1 MSRVFY
7 FIFVMLLFSEGTV
20 TAQEFG
26 ANNATWH
33 YRTWDSGSKTNRLL
47 ALRTVRDTIFDGKSC
62 VILIPTGHIADGFLP
77 YKNMLC
83 SDSSKVLYWSISKNE
98 FQVLYDFSA
107 KKGDAWKS
115 SYDDYNG
122 NFISDVYF
130 LVDSVYLI
138 MINNRNIQVQV
149 MRIIE
154 GDTNDLDTHK
164 PYYYNIYENIGC
176 TEFIF
181 PWPSTQ
187 IGHDGIPDLRCYEDD
202 STGLYR
208 HDKSVACDYTQVG
221 LEESSTKNQLVL
233 SPNPNKGRF
242 LVANP
247 AGLIAVRVF
256 DVQGKLV
263 FEQRIAD
270 SASNELEVDLER
282 QLSGL
287 FFVEVVDKAGEI
299 TRQKMVLQQ

>member
-1 MSRVFY
+1 MSKF
-7 FIFVMLLFSEGTV
+7 LLLVVAILLGFGSF
-20 TAQEFG
+20 AQQFG
-26 ANNATWH
+26 DDGAIWH
-33 YRTWDSGSKTNRLL
+33 YRTWDSSSKTNRLL
-47 ALRTVRDTIFDGKSC
+47 TLTAEKDTIFEGKSC
-62 VILIPTGHIADGFLP
+62 AILKRRGHLADGFLP
-77 YKNMLC
+77 YKNMIC
-83 SDSSKVLYWSISKNE
+83 NDSNKVLFWSISKNE

-107 KKGDAWKS
+107 KKGDDWTS
-115 SYDDYNG
+115 SFDDYNG
-122 NFISDVYF
+122 NFKSDVYF
-130 LVDSVYLI
+130 LVDSVYVK

-154 GDTNDLDTHK
+154 GDASDLNTHK
-164 PYYYNIYENIGC
+164 PYYYSIYENIGC
-176 TEFIF
+176 TAFIF
-181 PWPSTQ
+181 PWPSTH

-202 STGLYR
+202 SIGLYR